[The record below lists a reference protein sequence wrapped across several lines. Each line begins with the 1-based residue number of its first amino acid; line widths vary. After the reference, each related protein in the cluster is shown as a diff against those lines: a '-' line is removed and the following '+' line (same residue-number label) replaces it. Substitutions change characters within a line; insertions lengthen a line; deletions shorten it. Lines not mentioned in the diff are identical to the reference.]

1 MNALR
6 FAPGPWPFALAAAVA
21 VLVALRAFGGGF
33 GGSGDGADA
42 TAPLVWTAVPDGW
55 LAGLESLRAGDA
67 KQALLQLRSAE
78 AELEKAPPELL
89 RVRLA
94 AALAAADGV
103 DAEATAEKLAM
114 RANAE
119 SLAAFVRGLAEFA
132 RCQLAT
138 RQAKLP
144 GGDPGA
150 FDRAIRTAT
159 ESARA
164 FVDACVRHEDGDW
177 PAARRNAERVL
188 AVRADLVRQQEQQ
201 KRDQQKE
208 KDPDRPEP
216 RIEPQE
222 VAQELPP
229 PDEQT
234 FLSPADLQAL
244 LQRLATAENEKRG
257 VRRAVRDAR
266 SVAVEQDW

>member
-1 MNALR
+1 MNALCR
-6 FAPGPWPFALAAAVA
+6 APGPWPLAFAAAA
-21 VLVALRAFGGGF
+21 ALLVGLRAFGF
-33 GGSGDGADA
+33 GGESPS
-42 TAPLVWTAVPDGW
+42 APLVWTAVPDAW
-55 LAGLESLRAGDA
+55 LHGLEAMRGSDA
-67 KQALLQLRSAE
+67 KKALELLRLAE
-78 AELEKAPPELL
+78 SELAKAPPELL
-89 RVRLA
+89 RARLA

-103 DAEATAEKLAM
+103 EAEATAEKLAM
-114 RANAE
+114 RTNAE
-119 SLAAFVRGLAEFA
+119 ALAAFVRGLAEFA

-164 FVDACVRHEDGDW
+164 FVDACVLHGSGDW
-177 PAARRNAERVL
+177 PEARRNAERVL
-188 AVRADLVRQQEQQ
+188 AVRQDLVRQQEQQ

-229 PDEQT
+229 PEEQAL
-234 FLSPADLQAL
+234 LSPADLQAL
-244 LQRLATAENEKRG
+244 LQRLATAETEKRG
-257 VRRAVRDAR
+257 IRRAVRDAR
-266 SVAVEQDW
+266 SAAVEQDW

>member
-6 FAPGPWPFALAAAVA
+6 RDPGPWPFALAAAA
-21 VLVALRAFGGGF
+21 ALLVGLRAVGF
-33 GGSGDGADA
+33 GA
-42 TAPLVWTAVPDGW
+42 TSVDAPLVWTAVPDAW
-55 LAGLESLRAGDA
+55 LDGLESMRGGDA
-67 KQALLQLRSAE
+67 KQALQLLRLAE
-78 AELEKAPPELL
+78 SQVEKAPPELL
-89 RVRLA
+89 RARLA

-103 DAEATAEKLAM
+103 DAEATAEKLAV
-114 RANAE
+114 RADAE
-119 SLAAFVRGLAEFA
+119 ALRAFVLGLAEFA

-159 ESARA
+159 ASARA
-164 FVDACVRHEDGDW
+164 FVDACVLHEDGDW

-188 AVRADLVRQQEQQ
+188 AVRQELVRLQEQQ

-208 KDPDRPEP
+208 KDQERPEP
-216 RIEPQE
+216 KIEPQQIE
-222 VAQELPP
+222 QELPRP
-229 PDEQT
+229 EDQAL
-234 FLSPADLQAL
+234 LSPADLQAL
-244 LQRLATAENEKRG
+244 LQRLSTAETEKRG

-266 SVAVEQDW
+266 SAAVEQDW